1 MSLVGVHPRE
11 YHSNSGSLSSFS
23 YSLDDITTC
32 CSPQFNSEHVLTIEE
47 LRLQMSSCF
56 TCGVS
61 WVEDHVSLDC
71 SECGG
76 YALERP
82 CPKCDGSCG
91 SVWRRDLTK
100 SHSSGKAQWD
110 GECNHPAKQQ
120 PPHKTFVSSTATT
133 QELCSKLEKL
143 TAHS

>member
-32 CSPQFNSEHVLTIEE
+32 CSPQFNSDHVLTIEE

-56 TCGVS
+56 SCGVS

-76 YALERP
+76 YALVRP

-91 SVWRRDLTK
+91 AMWKRDLTK
-100 SHSSGKAQWD
+100 SHSSNRAHWE
-110 GECNHPAKQQ
+110 GECNRGAKQQ
-120 PPHKTFVSSTATT
+120 PPKSFVSSSTTT
-133 QELCSKLEKL
+133 QDLCSKVEKL
-143 TAHS
+143 STFS

>member
-11 YHSNSGSLSSFS
+11 VHPNHGSLSSLS
-23 YSLDDITTC
+23 YSLDDITGC
-32 CSPQFNSEHVLTIEE
+32 CSPQFNSEHVMTIEE
-47 LRLQMSSCF
+47 LRLQMTSCF

-61 WVEDHVSLDC
+61 WTEDHVSLDC

-82 CPKCDGSCG
+82 CPSCDGSCG
-91 SVWRRDLTK
+91 AMWKRDLNK
-100 SHSSGKAQWD
+100 SHGSSKAHWE
-110 GECNHPAKQQ
+110 GECKR
-120 PPHKTFVSSTATT
+120 SSTSPPKAFVTNNSST

-143 TAHS
+143 SSHS

>member
-1 MSLVGVHPRE
+1 MSLVGVHPTE
-11 YHSNSGSLSSFS
+11 LHPTHGSLSSLS

-32 CSPQFNSEHVLTIEE
+32 CSPQFNSEHVMTIEE

-76 YALERP
+76 YALARP
-82 CPKCDGSCG
+82 CPSCDGSCG
-91 SVWRRDLTK
+91 AIWKRDLNK
-100 SHSSGKAQWD
+100 SHASSKAHWE
-110 GECNHPAKQQ
+110 GECSRSNKQQ
-120 PPHKTFVSSTATT
+120 PAKITTNNTTT

-143 TAHS
+143 SSHS